1 MRKPARER
9 LAKLLADFEP
19 ARPFSAQLRAPAH
32 VLELEVSGVGP
43 VVLPVRAPLAKK
55 LIAVAR
61 PAMFG
66 QGEETLTDTAVRDT
80 WELTPAQITLG
91 GPDWM
96 EVFNRVLD
104 SLRDELGLPR
114 TSRLRAEPHSML
126 VYGMG
131 QFFLSHQDSE
141 KDDAMVG
148 TLVLSL
154 PSAHTGGELVIE
166 HAGERVA
173 YRGSKKELTFVAFY
187 ADCRHEVTPVRS
199 GYRATLTFNLS
210 TDTVTPAP
218 SAGPATELAQC
229 LTEHFTTPAT
239 PRYGSR
245 DLGPPNRLVF
255 LLDHEYT
262 QRGLDWRRLKG
273 ADAQRAALLHGAA
286 EQTGCETMLALAD
299 VKETWDALRSDDRWD
314 DNYYED
320 EDEDADD
327 GAPSDDPDDLELTEL
342 IDDEI
347 TLSWWTDP
355 DGTGGEPISLYV
367 PDYEACTST
376 PSERLTPYQSEY
388 EGYMGNY
395 GNTLDRWYRRAAIVM
410 WPQDRAFTARA
421 EAGSQWA
428 LCELRSR
435 IDAGDLEGARGAAES
450 LAPFWKSV
458 EAQAGL
464 LASTLDVAAGLGVAG
479 TAAMLLEP
487 FRVETLTQEHASGLA
502 AAAARY
508 GEDWTASVIDGW
520 FGPADPYRTD
530 LSDWIDNRLPAL
542 CEAVHATGRPEVARL
557 LAARAWRWLGD
568 QLRLWTTTP
577 RSNIRRPRL
586 ERLSP
591 PLARLLEV
599 ADDNLSGEIT
609 TALQECGDTVLE
621 CLMPALRLADA
632 RRVDGLNAVARDC
645 VERLGTTLARPPRDQ
660 GDWSIA
666 WTGCGCEI
674 CGTLRTFLGSS
685 SQQTFAWP
693 LAKDG
698 RRHVHSQIDSAELP
712 VRHETRRQGRPYTL
726 VLTKTD
732 ALFTRATQAR
742 HRAVTDLAWLTSTW
756 GDASTRT

>member
-1 MRKPARER
+1 MPKTARER
-9 LAKLLADFEP
+9 LAQLLADSEP

-32 VLELEVSGVGP
+32 VLELEISGVGP
-43 VVLPVRAPLAKK
+43 VALPVRAPLAKK
-55 LIAVAR
+55 LIAVAQ

-91 GPDWM
+91 GPDWTA
-96 EVFNRVLD
+96 VFNRALD
-104 SLRDELGLPR
+104 GLRDELGLPR

-126 VYGMG
+126 VYGKG
-131 QFFLSHQDSE
+131 QFFLPHQDSE
-141 KDDAMVG
+141 KADAMVG

-166 HAGERVA
+166 HAGERTA
-173 YRGSKKELTFVAFY
+173 YQGSKEELTFVAFY
-187 ADCRHEVTPVRS
+187 ADCRHQVTPVKS
-199 GYRATLTFNLS
+199 GYRATLTFNLFA
-210 TDTVTPAP
+210 DAVTPAP
-218 SAGPATELAQC
+218 GAGPATELAQC
-229 LTEHFTTPAT
+229 LAEHFTTPAT

-245 DLGPPNRLVF
+245 DLGLPNRLVF

-262 QRGLDWRRLKG
+262 QRGLGWRRLKG
-273 ADAQRAALLHGAA
+273 ADAQRAALLHAAA
-286 EQTGCETMLALAD
+286 EQAGCETVLALAD
-299 VKETWDALRSDDRWD
+299 VKETCDALPSDDRWND
-314 DNYYED
+314 YNYD
-320 EDEDADD
+320 EDEDD
-327 GAPSDDPDDLELTEL
+327 GSPGHDPDAFELTEL
-342 IDDEI
+342 IEDEI
-347 TLSWWTDP
+347 TLGWWTGP

-376 PSERLTPYQSEY
+376 PNERLTPYQSEY

-421 EAGSQWA
+421 EAGSQWT
-428 LCELRSR
+428 LRELRGR
-435 IDAGDLEGARGAAES
+435 IDAGDLEGARAAAES

-487 FRVETLTQEHASGLA
+487 FRVETVTQEHAGGLA
-502 AAAARY
+502 AAAAQY

-520 FGPADPYRTD
+520 FRPGHPYGTHR
-530 LSDWIDNRLPAL
+530 SEWIDDRLPAL

-577 RSNIRRPRL
+577 RSDIRRPQL
-586 ERLSP
+586 EKLSP

-599 ADDNLSGEIT
+599 ADDKLSGEIT
-609 TALQECGDTVLE
+609 KALRECGDTVLE
-621 CLMPALRLADA
+621 CLMPALRLAEA
-632 RRVDGLNAVARDC
+632 RRVDGLHAVARDC
-645 VERLGTTLARPPRDQ
+645 VERLDTILARPPRDQ

-674 CGTLRTFLGSS
+674 CDTLRTFLGSS

-726 VLTKTD
+726 VLTKTN

-742 HRAVTDLAWLTSTW
+742 HQAVTDLAWLTSTW